1 MTFLPFRILFD
12 SRAGQCIGPCA
23 PSFATLPPAAPYAP
37 LQYAPAHFA
46 SLPSSIP
53 STSEMPSK
61 STLQG
66 KLRRRERAKAES
78 SRKKEKGRAKQSDR
92 RHRSSDQ
99 QSRGTPSKKT
109 AQRQKKARSL
119 PSCATAWTADPQPGR
134 LTGAANSQRPLIGTG
149 IEPSHGHQTQVPGF
163 SAAVHSGHA

>member
-1 MTFLPFRILFD
+1 MH
-12 SRAGQCIGPCA
+12 RALRALLCHLAACRAVCSTSVCTGSFCI
-23 PSFATLPPAAPYAP
+23 FAK
-37 LQYAPAHFA
+37 QH
-46 SLPSSIP
+46 P

-66 KLRRRERAKAES
+66 KLHRRERAKAES

-92 RHRSSDQ
+92 RHRSSDK

-134 LTGAANSQRPLIGTG
+134 LRGAANPQRPLIGTG